1 MLLTNSDGDQEFCL
15 SRLREVVGAATPT
28 TAPFYHT
35 LKGGDKNGTHKT
47 HQRLFPHRW
56 HVCKTSICGR
66 KRIRIRIITFDR
78 IGNLSGNAVGNSYTS
93 VRGCL
98 YKAFPDKHAEDVL
111 IVYIRNGKNIM
122 IKIKITVNGRHFHDI
137 NAAFQEIERALEE
150 NVSRKKQEIIMK
162 EKARRMKSS
171 KKA

>member
-1 MLLTNSDGDQEFCL
+1 
-15 SRLREVVGAATPT
+15 
-28 TAPFYHT
+28 
-35 LKGGDKNGTHKT
+35 
-47 HQRLFPHRW
+47 
-56 HVCKTSICGR
+56 
-66 KRIRIRIITFDR
+66 
-78 IGNLSGNAVGNSYTS
+78 
-93 VRGCL
+93 L